1 MGSGLPLTQLASLVL
16 GGLFGGGILLLVLGL
31 TPVEPKVRVRSSLV
45 HDLRRLTLRV
55 GRRLPIAVLVGLL
68 VLVITFWPVM
78 AIGCAVLVFFWESL
92 FGGAKSEKVS
102 YARLEGLAAW
112 TESLRD
118 TIAGAVGLEQAIP
131 ATAEAAAPAIA
142 RPLHLLSDRLRV
154 RVPMS
159 VALQRFADDLDDPA
173 ADLVVAAL
181 VLNSRLRGPG
191 LRDVLTSLSRSVRN
205 ELEMRGRVMASRR
218 STRRSVQI
226 VVFISATFIIGL
238 RVLNPE
244 YVEPFGTFTGQI
256 VLTVIIILF
265 ASGFLWLRRLA
276 TFEMPAR
283 FLGASES
290 HVDGSPSTR
299 PDARPDM
306 SRGGAE
312 AFSRGGAEASARGG
326 AGAPS

>member
-1 MGSGLPLTQLASLVL
+1 MGSGLSLTQLAFLAL
-16 GGLFGGGILLLVLGL
+16 GGLFGGGVLLLVLGL
-31 TPVEPKVRVRSSLV
+31 TPQPEGHRPKPQSSLFR
-45 HDLRRLTLRV
+45 DLRRLGIRL
-55 GRRLPIAVLVGLL
+55 GRRAPIAVAAGLL
-68 VLVITFWPVM
+68 ILVITFWPVM

-92 FGGAKSEKVS
+92 FGGAKSEKAA

-142 RPLHLLSDRLRV
+142 RPLLILSDRLRV
-154 RVPMS
+154 RVPMP

-205 ELEMRGRVMASRR
+205 ELEMRGRVMAGRR

-226 VVFISATFIIGL
+226 VVFVSGTFIIGL

-244 YVEPFGTFTGQI
+244 YVEPYGTFVGQI
-256 VLTVIIILF
+256 VLTVVIALF
-265 ASGFLWLRRLA
+265 AAGFLWLRRLA

-290 HVDGSPSTR
+290 HLEGSPSTR
-299 PDARPDM
+299 A
-306 SRGGAE
+306 G
-312 AFSRGGAEASARGG
+312 SAGRIGD
-326 AGAPS
+326 PS

>member
-1 MGSGLPLTQLASLVL
+1 MGSGLSLTQLALLAL
-16 GGLFGGGILLLVLGL
+16 GGLFGGGVLLLVLAL
-31 TPVEPKVRVRSSLV
+31 TPVEPKPKVPSSLAK
-45 HDLRRLTLRV
+45 DLLRLSVRL
-55 GRRLPIAVLVGLL
+55 GRRVPVAVGVGLL

-78 AIGCAVLVFFWESL
+78 AIGCALLVFFWGSL
-92 FGGAKSEKVS
+92 FGGAKSEKAA
-102 YARLEGLAAW
+102 YARLEALAAW

-131 ATAEAAAPAIA
+131 ATAAAAAPVIA
-142 RPLHLLSDRLRV
+142 RPLFALADRLRV

-205 ELEMRGRVMASRR
+205 ELEMRGRVMAGRR

-226 VVFISATFIIGL
+226 VVFVSATFMIGL
-238 RVLNPE
+238 RVLNPV
-244 YVEPFGTFTGQI
+244 YVEPYGTLAGQV
-256 VLTVIIILF
+256 VLTVIIALF
-265 ASGFLWLRRLA
+265 AAGFLWLRRLA

-283 FLGASES
+283 FLGASVS
-290 HVDGSPSTR
+290 LADGSPSTR
-299 PDARPDM
+299 SGLGVPAGRM
-306 SRGGAE
+306 GA
-312 AFSRGGAEASARGG
+312 SS
-326 AGAPS
+326 

>member
-1 MGSGLPLTQLASLVL
+1 MGSGLSLAQLAVLAL
-16 GGLFGGGILLLVLGL
+16 GGLFGGGVLLLVLGL
-31 TPVEPKVRVRSSLV
+31 RPVEPRVKVRSSLTQ
-45 HDLRRLTLRV
+45 DLRRVAARL
-55 GRRLPIAVLVGLL
+55 GRRAPVAVGAGLL

-92 FGGAKSEKVS
+92 FGGAKSEKAA

-142 RPLHLLSDRLRV
+142 RPLHVLSDRLRV
-154 RVPMS
+154 RVPMPL
-159 VALQRFADDLDDPA
+159 ALQRFADDLDDPA

-205 ELEMRGRVMASRR
+205 ELEMRGRVMAGRS

-226 VVFISATFIIGL
+226 VVFVSATFIIGL

-244 YVEPFGTFTGQI
+244 YVEPYGTFVGQI
-256 VLTVIIILF
+256 VLTVIIALF
-265 ASGFLWLRRLA
+265 AAGFLWLRRLA
-276 TFEMPAR
+276 TFQMPSR

-290 HVDGSPSTR
+290 QVEGPPSTR
-299 PDARPDM
+299 HEAPTGISCGRA
-306 SRGGAE
+306 GG
-312 AFSRGGAEASARGG
+312 S
-326 AGAPS
+326 

>member
-1 MGSGLPLTQLASLVL
+1 MSSGLSLSQLGFLAAGAV
-16 GGLFGGGILLLVLGL
+16 FGGAVLMLVLGL
-31 TPVEPKVRVRSSLV
+31 TPVEPHPKVTSSLAQ
-45 HDLRRLTLRV
+45 DLRRVGIRL
-55 GRRLPIAVLVGLL
+55 GRRVPVAAGVGLL

-78 AIGCAVLVFFWESL
+78 AIGCGVLVFFWGSL
-92 FGGAKSEKVS
+92 FGGAKAEKAAYV
-102 YARLEGLAAW
+102 RLEGLAAW

-142 RPLHLLSDRLRV
+142 QPLLVLSDRLRV
-154 RVPMS
+154 RVPMP

-205 ELEMRGRVMASRR
+205 ELDMRGRVMASRS

-226 VVFISATFIIGL
+226 VVGISAAFIIGL
-238 RVLNPE
+238 RVLNPQ
-244 YVEPFGTFTGQI
+244 YVEPYATFEGQV
-256 VLTVIIILF
+256 VLSVVIALF
-265 ASGFLWLRRLA
+265 AAGFLWLRRLA
-276 TFEMPAR
+276 TFDMPAR

-290 HVDGSPSTR
+290 PDEGTTRTRNTGS
-299 PDARPDM
+299 
-306 SRGGAE
+306 
-312 AFSRGGAEASARGG
+312 
-326 AGAPS
+326 APSPVRAGGST

>member
-1 MGSGLPLTQLASLVL
+1 MGSGLSLTQLAFLAL
-16 GGLFGGGILLLVLGL
+16 GGLFGGGVLMLVLGL
-31 TPVEPKVRVRSSLV
+31 TPVERKPKARSSLV
-45 HDLRRLTLRV
+45 RDLRGLSARL
-55 GRRLPIAVLVGLL
+55 GRRVPIAVVVGLL
-68 VLVITFWPVM
+68 VLVVTFWPVM

-92 FGGAKSEKVS
+92 FGGAKSEKAAYV
-102 YARLEGLAAW
+102 RLEGLAAW

-142 RPLHLLSDRLRV
+142 RPLHVLSDRLRV

-159 VALQRFADDLDDPA
+159 AALQRFADDLDDPA

-205 ELEMRGRVMASRR
+205 ELEMRGRVMAGRR

-226 VVFISATFIIGL
+226 VVFVSATFIIGL
-238 RVLNPE
+238 RVLNPD
-244 YVEPFGTFTGQI
+244 YVEPYATFVGQI
-256 VLTVIIILF
+256 VLTVIVALF
-265 ASGFLWLRRLA
+265 AGGFLWLRRLA
-276 TFEMPAR
+276 TFDMPSR

-290 HVDGSPSTR
+290 HVEGSLSTR
-299 PDARPDM
+299 
-306 SRGGAE
+306 GGPAVP
-312 AFSRGGAEASARGG
+312 
-326 AGAPS
+326 AGRTGVVS

>member
-1 MGSGLPLTQLASLVL
+1 MGSALSLTQLALLGL
-16 GGLFGGGILLLVLGL
+16 GGLFGGGVLLLVLGL
-31 TPVEPKVRVRSSLV
+31 TPVEPRPTARSSLIQ
-45 HDLRRLTLRV
+45 DLRRFSVRM
-55 GRRLPIAVLVGLL
+55 GRRVPIAAAAGLMVLV
-68 VLVITFWPVM
+68 VTRWPVM
-78 AIGCAVLVFFWESL
+78 AIGCGVLVFFWESL
-92 FGGAKSEKVS
+92 FGGAKAEKAA

-131 ATAEAAAPAIA
+131 ATAGAAAPAIA
-142 RPLHLLSDRLRV
+142 KPLYVLSDRLRV
-154 RVPMS
+154 RVPMP

-226 VVFISATFIIGL
+226 VVFVSATFIIGL

-244 YVEPFGTFTGQI
+244 YVEPYGTPAGQL
-256 VLTVIIILF
+256 VLAVIIALF
-265 ASGFLWLRRLA
+265 AGGFLWLRRLA
-276 TFEMPAR
+276 TFETPAR
-283 FLGASES
+283 FLGASAS
-290 HVDGSPSTR
+290 HLEGSPS
-299 PDARPDM
+299 AR
-306 SRGGAE
+306 E
-312 AFSRGGAEASARGG
+312 G
-326 AGAPS
+326 AGVTAGRAGASS

>member
-1 MGSGLPLTQLASLVL
+1 MIGTSLSLTQLAFLAL
-16 GGLFGGGILLLVLGL
+16 GGLFGGGLLLLVIGL
-31 TPVEPKVRVRSSLV
+31 TKVESKPKAQTSLL
-45 HDLRRLTLRV
+45 HDLRRISARV
-55 GRRLPIAVLVGLL
+55 GRRVPISVGVGAL
-68 VLVITFWPVM
+68 VLVITMWPVM

-92 FGGAKSEKVS
+92 FGGARSEKIG

-142 RPLHLLSDRLRV
+142 RPLLILSDRLRV
-154 RVPMS
+154 RVPMP

-226 VVFISATFIIGL
+226 VVFVSATFIIGL

-244 YVEPFGTFTGQI
+244 YVEPYGTVVGQM
-256 VLTVIIILF
+256 VLAVIIALF
-265 ASGFLWLRRLA
+265 AAGFLWLRRLA
-276 TFEMPAR
+276 TFEMPSR
-283 FLGASES
+283 FLGASEALL
-290 HVDGSPSTR
+290 D
-299 PDARPDM
+299 
-306 SRGGAE
+306 
-312 AFSRGGAEASARGG
+312 SARTPRGDVRPG
-326 AGAPS
+326 LTPDKAGASS

>member
-1 MGSGLPLTQLASLVL
+1 MGSGLSLTQLAFLAL
-16 GGLFGGGILLLVLGL
+16 GGLFGGGVLMLVLGL
-31 TPVEPKVRVRSSLV
+31 TPVERKPKVRSSLAR
-45 HDLRRLTLRV
+45 DLRGLSARL
-55 GRRLPIAVLVGLL
+55 GRRMPIAVVVGLL
-68 VLVITFWPVM
+68 VLVVTFWPVM

-92 FGGAKSEKVS
+92 FGGAKSEKAA

-142 RPLHLLSDRLRV
+142 RPLLVLSDRLRV

-159 VALQRFADDLDDPA
+159 AALQRFADDLDDPA

-205 ELEMRGRVMASRR
+205 ELEMRGRVMAGRR

-226 VVFISATFIIGL
+226 VVFVSATFIIGL
-238 RVLNPE
+238 RVLNPD
-244 YVEPFGTFTGQI
+244 YVEPYATFVGQI
-256 VLTVIIILF
+256 VLTVIIALF
-265 ASGFLWLRRLA
+265 AGGFLWLRRLA
-276 TFEMPAR
+276 TFEMPSR

-290 HVDGSPSTR
+290 HVEGSPSTR
-299 PDARPDM
+299 
-306 SRGGAE
+306 GGPAVP
-312 AFSRGGAEASARGG
+312 
-326 AGAPS
+326 AGRTGVVS